1 MSSVQL
7 LVNPNPGMSPI
18 AKIFL
23 SWVNICERF
32 IQKFD
37 EQFHGKRKAHFDTLP
52 SSMRTVDGARG
63 KWSLLIL
70 LDAIIYLLN
79 EHHPTTTI
87 RRYFNQHRV
96 LCESIKAELRAASTS
111 YHELSEVDF
120 DNICGDISVVFL
132 PIHWVSLASFRE
144 YHLNNAPTKA
154 RAKFLSVLDTLTT
167 HPCIRDCLNDLP
179 YVLKK
184 VVLKVISDH
193 SDLGLTGIASHM
205 PVQAAEPALHCPS
218 PVYPRSPSRRS
229 MSIDS
234 GIEPNN
240 IFFTTR
246 SNSAFS
252 SSTLPFPGFLNSQ
265 TTSGQH
271 MTTRLSTVQQQQE
284 KSNPLP
290 VQYPSTPMN
299 QQPMRP
305 SVSYGDHENRRTS
318 PFIMQQL
325 PPALQNAVFGVKME
339 KSTSSDNDLS
349 GSIGKVGKTSPF
361 LTSNAFFP
369 DFSQR
374 SFDTLGPENEVLQYR
389 PSCST
394 IDETESLATAS
405 NMIGINT
412 ICNSDSRNSLMLVPQ
427 LTNMLPL
434 DMDLLMD
441 MDESTTPKD
450 TYDWAD
456 FVEDFSRDDAEFG
469 NNMDIGDENVPRLN
483 YIALPVMPHYHVKL
497 EKGAEE
503 SVSAFDVAVPSPKSL
518 DNNRKRKV
526 SGDMYMDAQ
535 SPSSFAPFRHA

>member
-7 LVNPNPGMSPI
+7 LVNPNNGMSPI

-23 SWVNICERF
+23 SWVNICNRF
-32 IQKFD
+32 IEKFD

-63 KWSLLIL
+63 KWSQLIL

-96 LCESIKAELRAASTS
+96 LCESITAELRAASTS

-120 DNICGDISVVFL
+120 DNLCGDISVVFL

-154 RAKFLSVLDTLTT
+154 RTKFLSVLDTLTT
-167 HPCIRDCLNDLP
+167 HPCIRDCLSDLP

-193 SDLGLTGIASHM
+193 SDLGFTGIASHM
-205 PVQAAEPALHCPS
+205 PMRAAEPALHCPS

-240 IFFTTR
+240 MFLTTR

-252 SSTLPFPGFLNSQ
+252 SSTLPFPGFVNTQSA
-265 TTSGQH
+265 SGQI
-271 MTTRLSTVQQQQE
+271 MTTRLSSTQQQQE
-284 KSNPLP
+284 QSNPLP
-290 VQYPSTPMN
+290 RQYPSTPMN
-299 QQPMRP
+299 QQPVQP
-305 SVSYGDHENRRTS
+305 SFSYGDHENRRVS

-325 PPALQNAVFGVKME
+325 PPTLQNAVFGVKME
-339 KSTSSDNDLS
+339 KATSTESS
-349 GSIGKVGKTSPF
+349 GSVGKIGKTSPL
-361 LTSNAFFP
+361 LTAKDFFP
-369 DFSQR
+369 DFLQR
-374 SFDTLGPENEVLQYR
+374 SFDTVGPENEVLQYR

-394 IDETESLATAS
+394 IDESESLAT
-405 NMIGINT
+405 NMMGINT
-412 ICNSDSRNSLMLVPQ
+412 IANSDSRNSLMLLPQ
-427 LTNMLPL
+427 STNMLPL

-441 MDESTTPKD
+441 LDESATPKD

-469 NNMDIGDENVPRLN
+469 DNMDIGDEHVSRLN
-483 YIALPVMPHYHVKL
+483 YVALPVMPQYQVKL
-497 EKGAEE
+497 EKDAEKT
-503 SVSAFDVAVPSPKSL
+503 VSALGAAVPTSKCF

-526 SGDMYMDAQ
+526 SGDMYMDAE
-535 SPSSFAPFRHA
+535 SPSSFTPFRLVN